1 MALLRVGGINP
12 GKRREEL
19 LSNYD
24 GEEPYM
30 PGGYETPYNGEEP
43 YMPDGYDEPYDD
55 EPYDDGPYDAPYDDG
70 PYDDYGDGY
79 DDGHRDG
86 DCDEDTGEK
95 RLDAPPLATRRQH
108 GAFPH
113 HGHRKRAAGEG
124 EEDTTTETPISETPV
139 GTLSSLLTGSSAP
152 PAPAAEAA
160 ATEAPS
166 PAPNAADEQQAL
178 DDSIHEQMGFEF

>member
-79 DDGHRDG
+79 DDGYSATRKG
-86 DCDEDTGEK
+86 SKADTGEIN
-95 RLDAPPLATRRQH
+95 LPRR
-108 GAFPH
+108 F
-113 HGHRKRAAGEG
+113 K
-124 EEDTTTETPISETPV
+124 
-139 GTLSSLLTGSSAP
+139 
-152 PAPAAEAA
+152 
-160 ATEAPS
+160 
-166 PAPNAADEQQAL
+166 
-178 DDSIHEQMGFEF
+178 

>member
-79 DDGHRDG
+79 DDGYAGGSRYDDDSLSAAHEVLSGRRTLSRDALYYQSPAASHPRA
-86 DCDEDTGEK
+86 DK
-95 RLDAPPLATRRQH
+95 PLAVVE
-108 GAFPH
+108 GFAFY
-113 HGHRKRAAGEG
+113 
-124 EEDTTTETPISETPV
+124 DC
-139 GTLSSLLTGSSAP
+139 
-152 PAPAAEAA
+152 
-160 ATEAPS
+160 
-166 PAPNAADEQQAL
+166 
-178 DDSIHEQMGFEF
+178 

>member
-55 EPYDDGPYDAPYDDG
+55 GPYDAPYDDG

-79 DDGHRDG
+79 DDGCAGGSRYDDDYGYDEAYGYDG
-86 DCDEDTGEK
+86 DGYPPEDGFD
-95 RLDAPPLATRRQH
+95 RDPYYD
-108 GAFPH
+108 
-113 HGHRKRAAGEG
+113 EG
-124 EEDTTTETPISETPV
+124 EYRPEYPDN
-139 GTLSSLLTGSSAP
+139 GLGDLLVDG
-152 PAPAAEAA
+152 
-160 ATEAPS
+160 
-166 PAPNAADEQQAL
+166 
-178 DDSIHEQMGFEF
+178 